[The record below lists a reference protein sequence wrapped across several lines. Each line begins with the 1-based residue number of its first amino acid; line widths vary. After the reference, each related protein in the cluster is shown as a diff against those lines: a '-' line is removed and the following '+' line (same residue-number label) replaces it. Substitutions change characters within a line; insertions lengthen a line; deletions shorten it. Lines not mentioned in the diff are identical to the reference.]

1 MTEATLRRTLEHLE
15 RLVAFDTRN
24 PPRAI
29 AGDAGL
35 FAYLRDMLRGSG
47 LACNTVDLG
56 DGCVY
61 LLAVRGAPQVLFN
74 VHVDTV
80 PADPG
85 WTADPHV
92 LRVADGRAIGLG
104 ACDIKGAAACLLS
117 VLEETTGPAAVL
129 FSSDEEAGSSRCV
142 REFLARSD
150 LSPRTSDMS
159 PETGIAGHAD
169 LSSGPAGAA
178 RSDLPPGPAS
188 AARAA
193 AANLSSGPAGAA
205 PLADLS
211 QRTPHLSPGP
221 AGDAFADLSTR
232 TADLSPRTSA
242 PRHPTFR
249 SVVVGEPTRCR
260 AVLEH
265 RGIGTATAAF
275 TGTGGHASAA
285 RALRDS
291 AVHEAVRW
299 ASLAI
304 ARAGESEA
312 AGSAG
317 PLRGL
322 RLNLGAV
329 EGGLKANM
337 IASAA
342 TVRFGVR
349 PPPELPPAVALAEL
363 FALAPDPERVRFTP
377 GFLAPPLPAGGPARL
392 AGARAAAAALAAR
405 LGLPPG
411 DPVDF
416 WTEAAL
422 FSAAGCDVLVYGPGS
437 IEQAHTAGEYVPL
450 ADLVEA
456 ATRYRAILS

>member
-35 FAYLRDMLRGSG
+35 FAYLRDMLQGAG
-47 LACNTVDLG
+47 LRCDTVDLG

-85 WTADPHV
+85 WTGDPHR
-92 LRVADGRAIGLG
+92 LRIAGDRAIGLG

-117 VLEETTGPAAVL
+117 VLETTQGPAAVL
-129 FSSDEEAGSSRCV
+129 FSSDEEAGSSRCI

-150 LSPRTSDMS
+150 LSPQTSDMS
-159 PETGIAGHAD
+159 P
-169 LSSGPAGAA
+169 
-178 RSDLPPGPAS
+178 GPAS
-188 AARAA
+188 
-193 AANLSSGPAGAA
+193 S
-205 PLADLS
+205 
-211 QRTPHLSPGP
+211 
-221 AGDAFADLSTR
+221 
-232 TADLSPRTSA
+232 
-242 PRHPTFR
+242 HPTFR
-249 SVVVGEPTRCR
+249 SVVVAEPTRCR

-265 RGIGTATAAF
+265 RGIGTATALF
-275 TGTGGHASAA
+275 SGTGGHASAA

-299 ASLAI
+299 ASLAL
-304 ARAGESEA
+304 ARATGSEA
-312 AGSAG
+312 DLGAGA
-317 PLRGL
+317 LRGL

-349 PPPELPPAVALAEL
+349 PPPELPPDVALAEL
-363 FALAPDPERVRFTP
+363 FALAPDAGRVRFTP

-392 AGARAAAAALAAR
+392 AQAREAAAALAAR

-437 IEQAHTAGEYVPL
+437 IDQAHTAGEYVPL